1 MINFPLFYGPSGG
14 HIDDFIRI
22 PWYHLLPSQRVK
34 QKLINKNFKKGFLT
48 GENVFR
54 VYDTLNHITLFKFK
68 NYLKQLGLMVVACKI
83 SPSMNTEGVRY
94 LRSVQNVLRKKS
106 LRKTLKT
113 IFNLDEFFNLYS
125 FINFIILLVFLPL
138 TYIPYINEFFAGAVT
153 MVIEKPAERFKN

>member
-1 MINFPLFYGPSGG
+1 
-14 HIDDFIRI
+14 
-22 PWYHLLPSQRVK
+22 
-34 QKLINKNFKKGFLT
+34 
-48 GENVFR
+48 
-54 VYDTLNHITLFKFK
+54 
-68 NYLKQLGLMVVACKI
+68 LGLMVVACKI

-113 IFNLDEFFNLYS
+113 IFNLGEFFNLYS